1 MGLKLASPKA
11 ELNVLRG
18 LLHKDPKISGTL
30 IGAVDETYFYS
41 PESIEIYEAVM
52 RNMSVNGRNPTYRIL
67 IEDPELSDEARDHLK
82 DSSANVQSIADA
94 NKAATILNKYRQR
107 RGLYNIAADIGQQ
120 FKKSKVDIDSLMHR
134 MTTAINIVQAKKATD
149 DDFLHFGLNNNSKK
163 MVDEILDGD
172 RSEDIIPT
180 GIEEFDKEAGGFA
193 RGSLVTIGANSG
205 GGKSICA
212 SALAVNMAEAGYKV
226 LLVPLEMSKNEMTAR
241 ILANITNTDFSP
253 LWLQKLSEEQKEKVR
268 SRHRKWVKRAKK
280 RGGRYTIFKP
290 KQDLTIEEIMASI
303 NAFDVDVVIID
314 YISLLKGVDG
324 DDQVKAL
331 GRAARYGKISAENSN
346 RVHILVCQVDDN
358 GKIKYARAISE
369 HSSNSWLWIST
380 PEIKNDG
387 WVVKV
392 EQPKSRNS
400 LSFPFLMRIDGS
412 KMRVYGVGMQE
423 TESLAKVK
431 KGKELPNLATADV

>member
-226 LLVPLEMSKNEMTAR
+226 LLVPLEMSKEEMTTR